1 MRLIKIF
8 TYIIF
13 LTAGIVFANTSEIKK
28 DGNYISSQK
37 IQLSEDSDVIYNIT
51 GIIELKDS
59 HKDLNSYVQI
69 GLLPYDLDGKAL
81 QTENDFSMPFAE
93 NQDGYIALDLL
104 DISQNGK
111 YQVSR
116 KIKLGGEVK
125 KVSFVIG
132 VSLADGAK
140 ILVSDFQMTPEDKN
154 APAVPATSSTGS
166 SISSLT
172 SISTNTSNENSTSQ
186 LISLKTD
193 NTKAKNTE
201 KETSNSFVSRRI
213 IFVNSE
219 LGSDKLS
226 GLKRFRGQADG
237 PKKTIKSALNVVSEG
252 DHIVLQESNV
262 PYELSSEI
270 KSKSGQILVIRA
282 EGKVIIKAKK

>member
-59 HKDLNSYVQI
+59 AKDSNSYVII
-69 GLLPYDLDGKAL
+69 GLAPYDLNGDAL
-81 QTENDFSMPFAE
+81 QAVNDFPMPFAE
-93 NQDGYIALDLL
+93 NQDGYITLDILE
-104 DISQNGK
+104 ISQNGK

-132 VSLADGAK
+132 ASLADGAK
-140 ILVSDFQMTPEDKN
+140 IFVSDFQMTPEDKN
-154 APAVPATSSTGS
+154 VSTNSNTNSTGS
-166 SISSLT
+166 SSSSPT
-172 SISTNTSNENSTSQ
+172 SISTNTSNNNATSP
-186 LISLKTD
+186 LIYLKKD
-193 NTKAKNTE
+193 NTKPENTD
-201 KETSNSFVSRRI
+201 KATPNSFVSRRI

-237 PKKTIKSALNVVSEG
+237 PKKTIKSALNVISEG

>member
-8 TYIIF
+8 IYIALSI
-13 LTAGIVFANTSEIKK
+13 TGIAFAETFEIRK
-28 DGNYISSQK
+28 DGNYVSSQK

-59 HKDLNSYVQI
+59 PKDLNSYVQI
-69 GLLPYDLDGKAL
+69 GLVPYDFDGKAL

-116 KIKLGGEVK
+116 KIKLGGKVK

-132 VSLADGAK
+132 ASLADGAK

-154 APAVPATSSTGS
+154 VSTNSNTSSTES
-166 SISSLT
+166 SSSSLT
-172 SISTNTSNENSTSQ
+172 SISTNTSNNNATPP
-186 LISLKTD
+186 LFYLKKD

-201 KETSNSFVSRRI
+201 KAPINSFVSRRI
-213 IFVNSE
+213 IFVNSV

-282 EGKVIIKAKK
+282 EGKATIKAKK

>member
-8 TYIIF
+8 IYIALSI
-13 LTAGIVFANTSEIKK
+13 TGIAFAETLEIKK

-59 HKDLNSYVQI
+59 AKDSNSYVII
-69 GLLPYDLDGKAL
+69 GLAPYDLNGDAL
-81 QTENDFSMPFAE
+81 QAVNDFPMPFAE
-93 NQDGYIALDLL
+93 NQDGYITLDILE
-104 DISQNGK
+104 ISQNGK

-132 VSLADGAK
+132 ASLADGAK
-140 ILVSDFQMTPEDKN
+140 IFVSDFQMTPEDKN
-154 APAVPATSSTGS
+154 VSTNSNTNSTGS
-166 SISSLT
+166 SSSSPT
-172 SISTNTSNENSTSQ
+172 SISTNTSNNNATSP
-186 LISLKTD
+186 LIYLKKD
-193 NTKAKNTE
+193 NTKPENTE
-201 KETSNSFVSRRI
+201 KATPNSFVSRRI

-237 PKKTIKSALNVVSEG
+237 PKKTIKSALNTVLDG
-252 DHIVLQESNV
+252 DHIVLQGSNA
-262 PYELSSEI
+262 PYELASEI

>member
-37 IQLSEDSDVIYNIT
+37 IQLLEDSDVIYNIT

-59 HKDLNSYVQI
+59 AKDSNSYVII
-69 GLLPYDLDGKAL
+69 GLAPYDLNGDAL
-81 QTENDFSMPFAE
+81 QAVNDFPMPFAE
-93 NQDGYIALDLL
+93 NQDGYITLDILE
-104 DISQNGK
+104 ISQNGK

-132 VSLADGAK
+132 ASLADGAK
-140 ILVSDFQMTPEDKN
+140 IFVSDFQMTPEDKN
-154 APAVPATSSTGS
+154 VSTNSNTNSTGS
-166 SISSLT
+166 SSSSPT
-172 SISTNTSNENSTSQ
+172 SISTNTSNNNATSP
-186 LISLKTD
+186 LIYLKKD
-193 NTKAKNTE
+193 NTKPENTE
-201 KETSNSFVSRRI
+201 KATPNSFVSRRI

-237 PKKTIKSALNVVSEG
+237 PKKTIKSALNVISEG

-262 PYELSSEI
+262 PYELASEI

-282 EGKVIIKAKK
+282 EGKATIKAKK

>member
-59 HKDLNSYVQI
+59 AKDSNSYVII
-69 GLLPYDLDGKAL
+69 GLAPYDLNGDAL
-81 QTENDFSMPFAE
+81 QAVNDFPMPFAE
-93 NQDGYIALDLL
+93 NQDGYITLDILE
-104 DISQNGK
+104 ISQNGK

-132 VSLADGAK
+132 ASLADGAK
-140 ILVSDFQMTPEDKN
+140 IFVSDFQMTPEDKN
-154 APAVPATSSTGS
+154 VSTNSNTNSTGS
-166 SISSLT
+166 SSSSPT
-172 SISTNTSNENSTSQ
+172 SISTNTSNNNATSP
-186 LISLKTD
+186 LIYLKKD
-193 NTKAKNTE
+193 NTKPENTE
-201 KETSNSFVSRRI
+201 KATPNSFVSRRI

>member
-59 HKDLNSYVQI
+59 AKDSNSYVII
-69 GLLPYDLDGKAL
+69 GLAPYDLNGDAL
-81 QTENDFSMPFAE
+81 QAVNDFPMPFAE
-93 NQDGYIALDLL
+93 NQDGYITLDILE
-104 DISQNGK
+104 ISQNGK

-132 VSLADGAK
+132 ASLADGAK
-140 ILVSDFQMTPEDKN
+140 IFVSDFQMTPEDKN
-154 APAVPATSSTGS
+154 AQTGITTSAT
-166 SISSLT
+166 
-172 SISTNTSNENSTSQ
+172 ENSTSSQ
-186 LISLKTD
+186 TSVLKNASNESSTSQPISLKEE
-193 NTKAKNTE
+193 NTKAKNIE
-201 KETSNSFVSRRI
+201 KTSSNSFDSRRI

-237 PKKTIKSALNVVSEG
+237 PKKTIKSALNTVLDG
-252 DHIVLQESNV
+252 DHIVLQGSNA
-262 PYELSSEI
+262 PYELASEI